1 MQKYNKPQII
11 QVYYDDWYLTG
22 LNIQE
27 NLGYTQGIVWEDPAV
42 DENLVSDDMLTAL
55 TNLLDDTFLNGSDN
69 DQDGEPDVTIAEIQS
84 TYDRLTNTSVT
95 GDDRYQIHDTLRV
108 YTETFSH
115 ADEGQSTLAKMTK
128 DHPTYYQI
136 LKSNFRPLID
146 AGQTV
151 TPTLLI
157 LSEERFR
164 TANLDDSAT
173 GAISWNGNLLS
184 VDMSQGDQES
194 SKPIV
199 TERWQSYRF
208 DSDRWTPLSV
218 EEQWDEMVSRYRIL
232 YQDEPDQ
239 EVAEQKRLLLAYYSL
254 ALYNTQSN
262 VIGTSVG
269 GQVNLEKIRDE
280 AMEQATAGP
289 AGAVFEVLGTR
300 LFRRSARE
308 FVKDFVVGI
317 NPLITGPQVKDP
329 KLARALS
336 TWGIGIEATALAM
349 TFISSS
355 INDETAER
363 WINFTGNMMM
373 ATALVLDDIVGGY
386 KAFAALS
393 DVAKLST
400 SAKIW
405 EFARKVDVKGSVSGC
420 LLDLGIIWGTFAF
433 QYFMGGGS
441 SIERYAASCP
451 GRQCLCDL
459 ANRGDH
465 PHY

>member
-1 MQKYNKPQII
+1 MCPCSRSLNPAAETGWPSMGKCCTSPADLEQPGSAPGVGGSDAGDECGTYNDLTGLCATYAEYNKPQII

-136 LKSNFRPLID
+136 LESNFRPLID
-146 AGQTV
+146 GGQTV

-164 TANLDDSAT
+164 TANLGDSAT

-269 GQVNLEKIRDE
+269 GQV
-280 AMEQATAGP
+280 
-289 AGAVFEVLGTR
+289 
-300 LFRRSARE
+300 
-308 FVKDFVVGI
+308 
-317 NPLITGPQVKDP
+317 
-329 KLARALS
+329 
-336 TWGIGIEATALAM
+336 
-349 TFISSS
+349 
-355 INDETAER
+355 
-363 WINFTGNMMM
+363 
-373 ATALVLDDIVGGY
+373 
-386 KAFAALS
+386 
-393 DVAKLST
+393 
-400 SAKIW
+400 
-405 EFARKVDVKGSVSGC
+405 
-420 LLDLGIIWGTFAF
+420 
-433 QYFMGGGS
+433 
-441 SIERYAASCP
+441 
-451 GRQCLCDL
+451 
-459 ANRGDH
+459 
-465 PHY
+465 